1 MMIKKIFN
9 GLLLGCTSNI
19 FGLLAPLLIPP
30 IHIGLIYYFWR
41 DFSREVDR
49 IYCTCSCWDT
59 VFKGSYESGVAS
71 YKHMYFNATPQTLKM
86 WVAVVLGVVISYET
100 FKHLALLG
108 FQRQIR
114 WSMLILFISAVFSH
128 YYSWWVYINYWND
141 DFYSQWYHQFFF
153 SITEL
158 ISTFFVIHLTNTKNS
173 VTRRKALIIVSIAVL
188 HILAGGWDQFYTN
201 VLKGQGFAHQ
211 IVRDLGFMIPDILHV
226 IIPIYLLEPK
236 KTYSLPGA
244 ELRDTNLAKDLM
256 YMFGIVFF
264 GLVICST
271 L

>member
-1 MMIKKIFN
+1 MKKIFN

-108 FQRQIR
+108 FQHQIR

-128 YYSWWVYINYWND
+128 YYSC
-141 DFYSQWYHQFFF
+141 FFF

-158 ISTFFVIHLTNTKNS
+158 ISTFFVIHLTNTKNF

-244 ELRDTNLAKDLM
+244 ELRDTSLAKDLM
-256 YMFGIVFF
+256 YMFGLVFF